1 MVQEIDHFP
10 LNNFHETYGQ
20 EEYVG
25 RRWLTDGD
33 SILRVNMFADKQL
46 VGTTRWRLLL
56 RIVNLNF

>member
-1 MVQEIDHFP
+1 MEELVDSTF
-10 LNNFHETYGQ
+10 NNFHETYGQ